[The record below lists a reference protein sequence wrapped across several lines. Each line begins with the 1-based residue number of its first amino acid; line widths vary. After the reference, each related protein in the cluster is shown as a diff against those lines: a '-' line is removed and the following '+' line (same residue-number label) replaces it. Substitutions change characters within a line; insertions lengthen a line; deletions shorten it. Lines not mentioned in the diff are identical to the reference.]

1 MSVSQV
7 GVLIATIPLL
17 GSIAGFDP
25 AKATSMDDMQFA
37 ARYVSCVDNRLYR
50 HCHIVGSS
58 ARVVCMTA
66 DPWSPEH
73 KELERRQRR
82 FEHEGGPNEARRKN
96 RTESGQP
103 GVDEC
108 LFAKPLSI

>member
-1 MSVSQV
+1 MSGSQV
-7 GVLIATIPLL
+7 SVLIATIPLL
-17 GSIAGFDP
+17 GSMAGFDP

-37 ARYVSCVDNRLYR
+37 AGYVSRVDNRLYR
-50 HCHIVGSS
+50 HCHIFGSR

-82 FEHEGGPNEARRKN
+82 LEHDCGPNDSRRKN
-96 RTESGQP
+96 RTKFRQP
-103 GVDEC
+103 GGNEC
-108 LFAKPLSI
+108 LLNRPRSI